1 MSKVNLTIDR
11 IKVSIDEGATVLD
24 AAKKAGIKIPT
35 LCHLPEIQSIGV
47 CRLCLVEIEGSP
59 KLQTS
64 CVYPVS
70 EGMLVKTNTPVL
82 REARKCVLELIL
94 SNHPSDCSTCVRNL
108 NCELQRLAN
117 ELGVREIE
125 YPGEKSKIR
134 IDSSNPSMIR
144 DTEKCVLCRRCVSVC
159 HQVQGIGVIFPQ
171 KRGFETTIAPPFD
184 LELKDVPC
192 TFCGQCITVCPVG
205 AIYEKEYIDEVWQAI
220 NDPEKFVIV
229 QTAPAIRAAV
239 GEEFG
244 LEPGTRCTGKLATAL
259 RRMGFDKVFDT
270 QFGADLTIMEE
281 ANELVERIKNKETL
295 PMTTSCCPAW
305 IKFMEHFY
313 PELLDHLSTCKSPQ
327 QMFGAIAKTY
337 YAEKIKLPAE
347 KMYVVSVMPC
357 TAKKFEAERSEM
369 RSSGQKDVDAVLT
382 TRELAR
388 MIKQAGIDFVNLPDE
403 EFDEPLG
410 ISTGAAAI
418 FGNTGGV
425 MEAAL
430 RTAYE
435 VVTGEPLTQLEFH
448 KVRGWEGIRETE
460 VLMDGAKVK
469 VAVAHGLSNAR
480 VLLERIREGECQYH
494 FIEVMACPGGCIGGG
509 GEPIVP
515 GYEVRKKRIA
525 ALYEEDK
532 AMVIR
537 KSHENPAIIKLY
549 EEFLGEPLREKSRHL
564 LHTSYTKREI

>member
-134 IDSSNPSMIR
+134 IDSSNPSIIR

-229 QTAPAIRAAV
+229 QTAPA
-239 GEEFG
+239 
-244 LEPGTRCTGKLATAL
+244 
-259 RRMGFDKVFDT
+259 
-270 QFGADLTIMEE
+270 
-281 ANELVERIKNKETL
+281 
-295 PMTTSCCPAW
+295 
-305 IKFMEHFY
+305 
-313 PELLDHLSTCKSPQ
+313 
-327 QMFGAIAKTY
+327 
-337 YAEKIKLPAE
+337 
-347 KMYVVSVMPC
+347 
-357 TAKKFEAERSEM
+357 
-369 RSSGQKDVDAVLT
+369 
-382 TRELAR
+382 
-388 MIKQAGIDFVNLPDE
+388 
-403 EFDEPLG
+403 
-410 ISTGAAAI
+410 
-418 FGNTGGV
+418 
-425 MEAAL
+425 
-430 RTAYE
+430 
-435 VVTGEPLTQLEFH
+435 
-448 KVRGWEGIRETE
+448 
-460 VLMDGAKVK
+460 
-469 VAVAHGLSNAR
+469 
-480 VLLERIREGECQYH
+480 
-494 FIEVMACPGGCIGGG
+494 
-509 GEPIVP
+509 
-515 GYEVRKKRIA
+515 
-525 ALYEEDK
+525 
-532 AMVIR
+532 
-537 KSHENPAIIKLY
+537 
-549 EEFLGEPLREKSRHL
+549 
-564 LHTSYTKREI
+564 